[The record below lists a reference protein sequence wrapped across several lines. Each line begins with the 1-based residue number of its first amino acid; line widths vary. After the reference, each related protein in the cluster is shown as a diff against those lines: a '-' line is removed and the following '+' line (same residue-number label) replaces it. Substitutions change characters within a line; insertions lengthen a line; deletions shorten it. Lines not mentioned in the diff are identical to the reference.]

1 MRYSRIPDETI
12 RRLSTYMRGLVG
24 LFHEGIE
31 KVSSTALAEVLHMN
45 PPQIRKDL
53 SYFGA
58 FGTPGVG
65 YEVEK
70 LLNHIKDILKL
81 NSTHRTALVGFGN
94 LGSALLRYPGFSPY
108 GLDIVA
114 VFDNDSAKIGRK
126 VNGIEVENVSG
137 IKGLEKR
144 DIRLA
149 ILAVPAKAAQDT
161 TDKLIEAGV
170 RGILNF
176 APLYLKVPK
185 RVKVITI
192 DIATDLARL
201 PYYLPAG

>member
-1 MRYSRIPDETI
+1 MRYGRIPDETI

-31 KVSSTALAEVLHMN
+31 KVSSTALAEALHMN

-81 NSTHRTALVGFGN
+81 NNTHSTALVGFGN
-94 LGSALLRYPGFSPY
+94 LGSALLKYPGFSPY

-114 VFDNDSAKIGRK
+114 VFDDDSAKIGK
-126 VNGIEVENVSG
+126 KINGIEVEDVSR
-137 IKGLEKR
+137 IKDLEKR
-144 DIRLA
+144 EIRLA
-149 ILAVPAKAAQDT
+149 ILAVPANAAQET
-161 TDKLIEAGV
+161 TDKLVEAGV
-170 RGILNF
+170 RGVLNF

-185 RVKVITI
+185 KVKVITI